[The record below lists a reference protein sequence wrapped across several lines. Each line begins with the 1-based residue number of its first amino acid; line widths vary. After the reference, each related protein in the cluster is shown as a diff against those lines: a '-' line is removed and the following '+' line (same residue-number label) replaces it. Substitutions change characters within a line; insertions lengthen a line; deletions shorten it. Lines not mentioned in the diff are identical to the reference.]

1 MSSTGSEGGRSPSYA
16 KNPHRSPIEREHLD
30 YNYNDDNENLH
41 TQVPG
46 EVIGQRKGG
55 LHREPL
61 HVEPASEE
69 RGGDQ
74 EGERGDHH
82 QLERKQQEEQCRA
95 GEQEE

>member
-1 MSSTGSEGGRSPSYA
+1 M
-16 KNPHRSPIEREHLD
+16 
-30 YNYNDDNENLH
+30 H

-46 EVIGQRKGG
+46 EDLRQGTGG

-61 HVEPASEE
+61 HVELASEE

-82 QLERKQQEEQCRA
+82 QLERGQQEEQCGV